1 MKGLVNNPSM
11 EIKAEFMAG
20 TDIKDAVQQSIDMLQ
35 LLPMLAY
42 VKFDFNGLSVAVNRN
57 SRVTEDMTD
66 RLIKAFDNE
75 FKHWIVEGE

>member
-1 MKGLVNNPSM
+1 MGSM
-11 EIKAEFMAG
+11 ELKVSFLVG

-57 SRVTEDMTD
+57 SKVTEDMAE
-66 RLIKAFDNE
+66 RLAEAFFRKSKN
-75 FKHWIVEGE
+75 WIVEGE